1 MEDLIFS
8 INGKSITHTRY
19 EGKLRQFSV
28 VVDEPENSG
37 GEDLA
42 PTPVE
47 YILAGYAGCLN
58 VVVNTIAKEMNIAI
72 EHLEINITGNIN
84 PERLLG
90 ISDKERAGFKSLNI
104 QLNIKCD
111 ASGDMLQ
118 KLLTQV
124 KERCPVNDNLT
135 NTTPVNYLI

>member
-8 INGKSITHTRY
+8 INGKSVTPTRF
-19 EGKLRQFSV
+19 EGKVRQFNIA
-28 VVDEPENSG
+28 VDEPENFG
-37 GEDLA
+37 GKDSA

-58 VVVNTIAKEMNIAI
+58 VVVNLIAKEMGITI
-72 EHLEINITGNIN
+72 KSLEINITGDIN
-84 PERLLG
+84 PEKLLG

-104 QLNIKCD
+104 QMNIKSD
-111 ASGDMLQ
+111 ASKDMLQ

-124 KERCPVNDNLT
+124 KERCPVNDNLA
-135 NTTPVNYLI
+135 NTTPVNYST